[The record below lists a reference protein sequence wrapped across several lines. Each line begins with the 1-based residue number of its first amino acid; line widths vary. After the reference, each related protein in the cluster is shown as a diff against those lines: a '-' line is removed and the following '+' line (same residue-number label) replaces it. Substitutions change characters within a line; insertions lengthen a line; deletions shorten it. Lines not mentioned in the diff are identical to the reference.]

1 MASATSQATPSKLR
15 IRALDQ
21 SGKPAAFIRVELVAA
36 VPGTAAT
43 DAVSAGTATLAT
55 ASVDISRGRPDLVA
69 VRSLT
74 TSRDGFAIFSL
85 GNIPAQARASGDLRI
100 RFAGRP
106 DLTFAIPD
114 YASAGGTQYAGY
126 QLPTGSWGE
135 PEPAPGPWLDD
146 GLDLDDVW
154 VTPGVFPDLGHLAFG
169 DEYCGRLIP
178 NDLTV
183 RIFHRNQVV
192 RTKKNVVTCLTDI
205 NQTPVSLDEGELIN
219 YEVKA
224 TRLGYT
230 FGDLLY
236 SLPLAPCESVTLA
249 ISHWEQRQK
258 ARAEQESV
266 SVEKRSSSYYRQNA
280 LSEMMN
286 AVSSSRHFGLA
297 YAEGVSALVD
307 KIAQVSV
314 AGSVSASF
322 DHKQF
327 ASDATRTFSDS
338 IQESAEAW
346 RSDHQVVVMEQWETE
361 DQAVAYRTVCNNNH
375 CHVLNIFYHEVLNN
389 FRVTTKLLGQR
400 EVYLVPYDVNDF
412 DEHLAVCARPF
423 LLPYLLDQTLADC
436 YRKLKYVAVGHKA
449 TSTGPGGKVVN
460 QFKVEMHF
468 ASAFNFDPQFPFHL
482 IVILKIG
489 GLQFIPI
496 MRNDFWVSS
505 GVYTYIVD
513 TPPFD
518 PDNISGV
525 GVRNAVV
532 PQANQQNS
540 VVYYLVIQS
549 LTVSMRDKVDPQW
562 TGAGTKSGLQQ
573 LLTGGGTGGTGI
585 LYLVELAQTTQ
596 QPPASVPAP
605 TTTPAQDYQDCLDQ
619 VLAHLN
625 CNQVYYS
632 ALLALLEDPNA
643 RICRFDKIICGTS
656 GESLADLIVPEPV
669 AIFGCSLAFPKAG
682 SQYVPDEG
690 EPIVDERLLT
700 LPTPGIFADA
710 ALGQCS
716 ACEKVDDK
724 VYWDWSKTP
733 CTCAGKDVT
742 LKTPEASSLL
752 QAGTSPFPGLATGVW
767 ATGVVPPSGET
778 AIANSLVGAF
788 GSAMA
793 TAMLSDKDAEK
804 ELAALKDLL
813 DKMTVALKDL
823 TNKTDPSKDPPKS
836 GG

>member
-1 MASATSQATPSKLR
+1 MASATSQITPSKLR

-43 DAVSAGTATLAT
+43 DAVSAGTATP
-55 ASVDISRGRPDLVA
+55 ASTRADVSRGRPDLVA

-85 GNIPAQARASGDLRI
+85 GNIPAKARASGDLRI

-106 DLTFAIPD
+106 ELTFAIPD
-114 YASAGGTQYAGY
+114 YASAGGTQYVGY

-135 PEPAPGPWLDD
+135 PEPVRGPWLDD

-192 RTKKNVVTCLTDI
+192 RTKKNVVTCLTGAD
-205 NQTPVSLDEGELIN
+205 QTPSLDEGELIN

-266 SVEKRSSSYYRQNA
+266 SIEKRSSSYYRQNA
-280 LSEMMN
+280 LSETMN

-297 YAEGVSALVD
+297 YAGGVSALVD

-314 AGSVSASF
+314 AVSVSASF
-322 DHKQF
+322 DRKQF

-361 DQAVAYRTVCNNNH
+361 DQAVSYRTVCNNNH

-389 FRVTTKLLGQR
+389 FRVTTKLLGHR
-400 EVYLVPYDVNDF
+400 DVYLVPYDVNDF
-412 DEHLAVCARPF
+412 DAHLAVCAKPF
-423 LLPYLLDQTLADC
+423 LLPYLLDKDLTDC
-436 YRKLKYVAVGHKA
+436 YQKLKYVGAGSRPGA
-449 TSTGPGGKVVN
+449 GGKIVN
-460 QFKVEMHF
+460 HFKVEMNF
-468 ASAFNFDPQFPFHL
+468 FRAFGFHPQWPFDL
-482 IVILKIG
+482 VVKLKVG
-489 GLQFIPI
+489 GLQFFPI
-496 MRNDFWVSS
+496 VRNDYWIT
-505 GVYTYIVD
+505 GTTYAYAVD
-513 TPPFD
+513 TPDFD
-518 PDNISGV
+518 PDNIQSV
-525 GVRNAVV
+525 GVRNATSSQVLHSGGLGSLDY
-532 PQANQQNS
+532 QLA
-540 VVYYLVIQS
+540 IQS
-549 LTVSMRDKVDPQW
+549 LTVSMRDRASTLWLPV
-562 TGAGTKSGLQQ
+562 GTRSGFMDLRG
-573 LLTGGGTGGTGI
+573 LDSRDGD
-585 LYLVELAQTTQ
+585 LYLVDMPQTPAAPAL
-596 QPPASVPAP
+596 PPAPGA
-605 TTTPAQDYQDCLDQ
+605 AAADEDCLDQ

-625 CNQVYYS
+625 CNKIYYS

-682 SQYVPDEG
+682 SAYVPDQG
-690 EPIVDERLLT
+690 APIVDERLVT

-716 ACEKVDDK
+716 ACETIDDK

-742 LKTPEASSLL
+742 LKAPEASPLFL
-752 QAGTSPFPGLATGVW
+752 AGTSPFPGLATGVW
-767 ATGVVPPSGET
+767 ATGVTPPSGET
-778 AIANSLVGAF
+778 AITNSLVGAF
-788 GSAMA
+788 GGAMA
-793 TAMLSDKDAEK
+793 TAMLSGKDAEK

-813 DKMTVALKDL
+813 DKMTAALKDL
-823 TNKTDPSKDPPKS
+823 TKKTDPPKDPPK
-836 GG
+836 

>member
-1 MASATSQATPSKLR
+1 MASTPSQIPSKLR

-43 DAVSAGTATLAT
+43 DAVSAGTATPAT
-55 ASVDISRGRPDLVA
+55 PRVDISRGRPDLVA

-85 GNIPAQARASGDLRI
+85 GNIPAGARSSGELRI

-106 DLTFAIPD
+106 ELTFAIPD
-114 YASAGGTQYAGY
+114 YASAGGAQYAGY
-126 QLPTGSWGE
+126 QLPTGGWGE
-135 PEPAPGPWLDD
+135 PEPVPGPWLDD

-169 DEYCGRLIP
+169 DDYCGRLIP

-192 RTKKNVVTCLTDI
+192 RTKKNVVTCLTGT
-205 NQTPVSLDEGELIN
+205 NQTPISLDEGELIN

-266 SVEKRSSSYYRQNA
+266 SIEKRSSSYYRQNA
-280 LSEMMN
+280 LSETMN
-286 AVSSSRHFGLA
+286 AVSSSRHFGVA
-297 YAEGVSALVD
+297 FAEGVSALVD

-322 DHKQF
+322 DRKQF

-361 DQAVAYRTVCNNNH
+361 DQAVSYRTLCNSNP
-375 CHVLNIFYHEVLNN
+375 CSVLNIFYHEVLNN
-389 FRVTTKLLGQR
+389 FRVTTKLLGFR
-400 EVYLVPYDVNDF
+400 DVYLVPYDVNDF

-423 LLPYLLDQTLADC
+423 LLPYLLDQSLADC

-468 ASAFNFDPQFPFHL
+468 ANAFNFAPQWPFHL
-482 IVILKIG
+482 IVNLKVG
-489 GLQFIPI
+489 GLQFFPI
-496 MRNDFWVSS
+496 TRNDFWVSN
-505 GVYTYIVD
+505 GTYIYVVD
-513 TPPFD
+513 TPDFD
-518 PDNISGV
+518 PNNISSV
-525 GVRNAVV
+525 GVRNAAVM
-532 PQANQQNS
+532 PSGNQDHR
-540 VVYYLVIQS
+540 LTIEF
-549 LTVSMRDKVDPQW
+549 LTVSMRDKADPQW
-562 TGAGTKSGLQQ
+562 TMVGTKGGRQNLDY
-573 LLTGGGTGGTGI
+573 GGGTGSTGT
-585 LYLVELAQTTQ
+585 LYLVELAQTSQ

-605 TTTPAQDYQDCLDQ
+605 TTTPAQDYKDCLDQ

-625 CNQVYYS
+625 CNADYYG
-632 ALLALLEDPNA
+632 ALLALLEDPNQ
-643 RICRFDKIICGTS
+643 RICRFDKIVCGTS

-669 AIFGCSLAFPKAG
+669 AIVGCSLAFPKAG
-682 SQYVPDEG
+682 STYVPDQG
-690 EPIVDERLLT
+690 QPIVDERLVT

-710 ALGQCS
+710 VLGQCS
-716 ACEKVDDK
+716 ACEKIDDT
-724 VYWDWSKTP
+724 VSRTP
-733 CTCAGKDVT
+733 CKCAGKDVT
-742 LKTPEASSLL
+742 LKTPEASPLF

-788 GSAMA
+788 GTAMA
-793 TAMLSDKDAEK
+793 TALLSGKDAQN

-823 TNKTDPSKDPPKS
+823 TKKTDPAKDPPKS